1 MDFAT
6 IIITFLGSSVFS
18 SVITYLLN
26 RKKTETEVKSANVEV
41 DQKVQ
46 KFKDDDRINAYE
58 EKEKL
63 QESLDKWVERYNDLN
78 QKMALIIEEN
88 TKRAEERYAER
99 EWRRDMENKY
109 NSLSFAYE
117 KLKKEHEELKSL
129 YNNKRCDN
137 TDCTKRIP
145 PIK

>member
-63 QESLDKWVERYNDLN
+63 RS
-78 QKMALIIEEN
+78 
-88 TKRAEERYAER
+88 
-99 EWRRDMENKY
+99 
-109 NSLSFAYE
+109 
-117 KLKKEHEELKSL
+117 
-129 YNNKRCDN
+129 
-137 TDCTKRIP
+137 
-145 PIK
+145 